1 MKMRSICQREDILFA
16 LNKKECLLSIKLPPS
31 ISKEFTEFQNMKFKF
46 KCLGYDYTFEN
57 STVQYHQDVPY

>member
-31 ISKEFTEFQNMKFKF
+31 IRKEFTEFQKMKFKF
-46 KCLGYDYTFEN
+46 QCLGYNYTFEN
-57 STVQYHQDVPY
+57 SIAPFHQGAPY